1 MEGPEMVKFGKLEAV
16 PIREGWPR
24 EDSEFTPW
32 LAAEE
37 NLSSLAQEIGM
48 ELELVET
55 ESAVGTF
62 RTDIL
67 ARRSGSDETVVIENQ
82 FGKTD
87 HSHLGQLLTYAAG
100 VGTEGGG
107 AKMVVWIAERFTEP
121 HQAAL
126 DWLNQCTEPG
136 IRFFGLELQL
146 WRMGGSAFA
155 PKFDLVCRPN
165 NWQKKLTQK
174 TAAAVSESGLF
185 YQEFWTAFIE
195 VCGKNTF
202 LRLPQPPPRHWLAT
216 SIGKSG
222 FGVNLTASV
231 RRRRMESQLWID
243 GNRAKAAF
251 AKLLAQREAI
261 VSVLGSEVI
270 FDEMPGRG
278 PCKIYEIMAGNVSD
292 RSQWPVIH
300 RWLKERGEAY
310 ARVFTPLV
318 GELEAE

>member
-1 MEGPEMVKFGKLEAV
+1 MVKFGKLEAV
-16 PIREGWPR
+16 PIREGWPH

-32 LAAEE
+32 LAGEE
-37 NLSSLAQEIGM
+37 NLASLAQEIAM

-55 ESAVGTF
+55 ESHVGTF

-67 ARRSGSDETVVIENQ
+67 ARRAGTDETVVIENQ

-100 VGTEGGG
+100 AGTEGAG
-107 AKMVVWIAERFTEP
+107 AKTVVWIAERFTEP
-121 HQAAL
+121 HRAAI

-146 WRMGGSAFA
+146 WRIGESALA
-155 PKFDLVCRPN
+155 PKFNLVCQPN

-185 YQEFWTAFIE
+185 YQEFWAAFIDF
-195 VCGKNTF
+195 CGGSTF
-202 LRLPQPPPRHWLAT
+202 LRLPQAPPRHWLGT
-216 SIGKSG
+216 SIGRSG
-222 FGVNLTASV
+222 FSVNLTAST
-231 RRRRMESQLWID
+231 RRGRMECQLWIE
-243 GNRAKAAF
+243 GKAAKAAF
-251 AKLLAQREAI
+251 AKLMARRETI

-278 PCKIYEIMAGNVSD
+278 PCKIYEVMSGDVSD
-292 RSQWPVIH
+292 RSQWPQIH

-318 GELEAE
+318 SQLQAE